1 MHNDARLAAKVL
13 GSGAD
18 AQTATQ
24 AHPITDTSREVFVA
38 CFSHYYSLLTPPD
51 ENRMHAYAGCLSY
64 VQTQR
69 RLFVSRLR
77 VWWWTHR
84 LHVVVVMMRGES
96 KVHQDA

>member
-1 MHNDARLAAKVL
+1 
-13 GSGAD
+13 
-18 AQTATQ
+18 
-24 AHPITDTSREVFVA
+24 
-38 CFSHYYSLLTPPD
+38 
-51 ENRMHAYAGCLSY
+51 MHAYAGCLSY

-77 VWWWTHR
+77 AWWWTHR